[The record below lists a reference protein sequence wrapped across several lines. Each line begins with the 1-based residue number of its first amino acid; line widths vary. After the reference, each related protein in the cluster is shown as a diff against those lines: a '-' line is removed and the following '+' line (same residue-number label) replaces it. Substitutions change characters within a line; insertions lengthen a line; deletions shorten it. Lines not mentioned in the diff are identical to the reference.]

1 MESKGNI
8 EETEADIAIRR
19 IPKQKHSTSRREFL
33 TRIPGVAAVTL
44 ASAAVSVTAG

>member
-19 IPKQKHSTSRREFL
+19 IPKQKHSTSRRQFF
-33 TRIPGVAAVTL
+33 TGIPVAVAVTF

>member
-1 MESKGNI
+1 MESRENI
-8 EETEADIAIRR
+8 EKPEAYIVIRR
-19 IPKQKHSTSRREFL
+19 NPRQKHSTSRREFL

>member
-1 MESKGNI
+1 MENRENI
-8 EETEADIAIRR
+8 EKPEPDIVIRR
-19 IPKQKHSTSRREFL
+19 IPGQKHSTTLREFF